1 MVVPTYN
8 ERERLE
14 PLLAALFAACDRERV
29 SLRVI
34 VVDDNSMDGT
44 GAVADDWAR
53 RGRVSVIH
61 RSGKLGLGS
70 AVLEGFAL
78 ADSVVVGVIDADLSH
93 PPDLVP
99 VLYRTLVQHELDM
112 VVASRYVGE
121 GRTADWSL
129 RRLILSKLGCWL
141 ARPLTPVRD
150 AMSGFFLVRRDRLAQ
165 FRTVSSGF
173 KIGLEILV
181 RADVRSV
188 AEVDYMFVDRD
199 SGRSKMNLAECMRF
213 LKQLMRLYRWS
224 RLTTAAQPS
233 HLVVSAAVWEPAS
246 IQRA

>member
-1 MVVPTYN
+1 MSVSERAVKVAVLAGDSKIARTAWQVAGLKTDHSCNNQGEPSVAVRIFMRPSPILTADQSTPAVTMVVPTYN

-93 PPDLVP
+93 PPELVP

-141 ARPLTPVRD
+141 ARPLTP
-150 AMSGFFLVRRDRLAQ
+150 Q
-165 FRTVSSGF
+165 
-173 KIGLEILV
+173 
-181 RADVRSV
+181 
-188 AEVDYMFVDRD
+188 
-199 SGRSKMNLAECMRF
+199 
-213 LKQLMRLYRWS
+213 
-224 RLTTAAQPS
+224 
-233 HLVVSAAVWEPAS
+233 AS
-246 IQRA
+246 